1 MRFLFRSLIALTLLV
16 PSIVAQSSPSN
27 QQDDVKAIQQIE
39 DAWLRGERTSDIS
52 AFDRVLA
59 DDYVNLTQ
67 RGIGP
72 GKAKIID
79 QVRAH
84 AGQAPPYSVD
94 IADMHIYI
102 LGDVAVAAFVKTYT
116 AKENGNVMR
125 EDNTH
130 IFKKDRGAWKLKI
143 SRESDH
149 SGD

>member
-1 MRFLFRSLIALTLLV
+1 MRFLLCCLLALTPVGASLF
-16 PSIVAQSSPSN
+16 AQSTPSAPP
-27 QQDDVKAIQQIE
+27 DDVKAIQQIE
-39 DAWLRGERTSDIS
+39 DDWLRGERTTDIS
-52 AFDRVLA
+52 AFERVLA

-102 LGDVAVAAFVKTYT
+102 LCDVAVAAYVKTYT
-116 AKENGNVMR
+116 AKANGNVMR

-130 IFKKDRGAWKLKI
+130 IYKREHGAWKLKI

-149 SGD
+149 SGE